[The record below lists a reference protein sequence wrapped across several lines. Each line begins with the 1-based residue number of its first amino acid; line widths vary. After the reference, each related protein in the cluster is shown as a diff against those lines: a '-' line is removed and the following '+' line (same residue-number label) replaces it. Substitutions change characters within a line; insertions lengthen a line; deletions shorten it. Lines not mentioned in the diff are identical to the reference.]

1 MVFKFNYLVHQVD
14 NPSMAF
20 SNYQW
25 GSVPTIHLSYHQ
37 GEHYNSVRLLDDPC
51 SGIPLPI
58 GHELTLKEELAA
70 KSEAVEETKQEKTET
85 T

>member
-1 MVFKFNYLVHQVD
+1 
-14 NPSMAF
+14 MAF
-20 SNYQW
+20 SNYPW

-51 SGIPLPI
+51 TGVPLPI

-70 KSEAVEETKQEKTET
+70 KPKAEAVEETKQESTVCT
-85 T
+85 DSDNLPTVRLTLS